1 VTRHRAPA
9 APSGRNA
16 RHLLVVP
23 LATLLLAGPSAA
35 LADPAPGSVRV
46 TRTGNTVR
54 VGWQAGSGPYGIYRS
69 PDPADVVRPAWLA
82 GATQQTFY
90 EEPVGAGIAPISYYL
105 VDDPQRCV
113 SNAECDNGINCDGV
127 ETCGTVTPVCV
138 PGAPITCNDGDDC
151 TADRCVE
158 ATGGCEYAS
167 IGCDDGDPCTIDS
180 CRQGGGCF
188 ATVNPDSGVGTA
200 AELAGRSLPSYPHFE
215 FTAAANQG
223 TPVELAVDPTA
234 HPAVTGQTC
243 DVYVLA
249 KRSAAAWC
257 AGTALVDVRGAP
269 ETRTFVASGVRDNT
283 FALTGSATL
292 SAVDGTAIGR
302 GYDLALDCNRN
313 GTLDA
318 GELADGLSDG
328 PGFTVLRDLT
338 QPGPLAVSQFD
349 DIGPEPPHC
358 SGSGND
364 DMRIYY
370 PSVLNDP
377 GATGTYPLA
386 VISHG
391 NGHCYDWYDF
401 LGRHLASFGFI
412 AMSHDNNTGPGIE
425 TASTTTLQFTDKIL
439 AQQATLGGGVLNGH
453 IDDTRIAWIGHSRG
467 GEGVARAYDRLVDE
481 AWPATQYSARDIAV
495 ISSIAPTDFLGPAQ
509 SDPHGVPYHLL
520 YGSAD
525 GDVCGCPNNA
535 VAQSFGLYERATGAR
550 QSTYVHG
557 ADHND
562 FNCCG
567 FEDFSGPAG
576 SAIGREE
583 AQRVQKVVQLALL
596 KQFVERFAPAKDIFW
611 RQWEAFRPLGVAAGT
626 VVVNELR
633 EPPARRSFVV
643 DDYQAQP
650 APGTSSSGGA
660 VTATVAAL
668 AEQREQETNGGF
680 DWTGSEPMNGMTRG
694 RNEDLGRGV
703 VFEFAQGSPGF
714 YELDVVPAARD
725 FRDDTFLSF
734 RATQMTRHP
743 RTIAALGD
751 LTFTV
756 TLADTGGRRSAIG
769 IGAFGGGIE
778 EPYQRTGYGAGTGW
792 QNEFETVRIRL
803 TDFLRDGANLDL
815 GNVLSIRFDF
825 GAVYGSA
832 EGRVALDD
840 IELVKE

>member
-1 VTRHRAPA
+1 
-9 APSGRNA
+9 
-16 RHLLVVP
+16 
-23 LATLLLAGPSAA
+23 
-35 LADPAPGSVRV
+35 
-46 TRTGNTVR
+46 
-54 VGWQAGSGPYGIYRS
+54 
-69 PDPADVVRPAWLA
+69 
-82 GATQQTFY
+82 
-90 EEPVGAGIAPISYYL
+90 
-105 VDDPQRCV
+105 
-113 SNAECDNGINCDGV
+113 
-127 ETCGTVTPVCV
+127 
-138 PGAPITCNDGDDC
+138 
-151 TADRCVE
+151 
-158 ATGGCEYAS
+158 
-167 IGCDDGDPCTIDS
+167 
-180 CRQGGGCF
+180 
-188 ATVNPDSGVGTA
+188 
-200 AELAGRSLPSYPHFE
+200 E

-249 KRSAAAWC
+249 KRSASEWC
-257 AGTALVDVRGAP
+257 AGAALADVRGAP
-269 ETRTFVASGVRDNT
+269 ETRTFVAGGVRDNT
-283 FALTGSATL
+283 FALAGSAAL

-302 GYDLALDCNRN
+302 SYDVALDCNQN
-313 GTLDA
+313 GALDA
-318 GELADGLSDG
+318 GELADGLSDS

-349 DIGPEPPHC
+349 DLGPEPPHC
-358 SGSGND
+358 SGGGND

-401 LGRHLASFGFI
+401 LGQHLASFGFI
-412 AMSHDNNTGPGIE
+412 AMSHDNDTVPGIE
-425 TASTTTLQFTDKIL
+425 TASTSTLRFTDKIL

-467 GEGVARAYDRLVDE
+467 GEGVARAFDRLVDE
-481 AWPATQYSARDIAV
+481 AWPATQYSARDIVV

-576 SAIGREE
+576 TAIGRTE

-633 EPPARRSFVV
+633 EPLSRRGFVV
-643 DDYQAQP
+643 DDYQSQP
-650 APGTSSSGGA
+650 PPDTSSSGGA

-668 AEQREQETNGGF
+668 AEQREQETNGSF
-680 DWTGSEPMNGMTRG
+680 EWTGGEPMNGMTRG
-694 RNEDLGRGV
+694 RSEDLGRGV
-703 VFEFAQGSPGF
+703 VFEFTQASPGA
-714 YELDVVPAARD
+714 YTLDVIPSARD

-743 RTIAALGD
+743 RTVAALGD

-756 TLADTGGRRSAIG
+756 TLTDTGGRSSAIG

-778 EPYQRTGYGAGTGW
+778 EPYQRTGYGAGAGW
-792 QNEFETVRIRL
+792 QNEFETIRLRL
-803 TDFLRDGANLDL
+803 TDFLRDGADLDL

-825 GAVYGSA
+825 GAAFGSS